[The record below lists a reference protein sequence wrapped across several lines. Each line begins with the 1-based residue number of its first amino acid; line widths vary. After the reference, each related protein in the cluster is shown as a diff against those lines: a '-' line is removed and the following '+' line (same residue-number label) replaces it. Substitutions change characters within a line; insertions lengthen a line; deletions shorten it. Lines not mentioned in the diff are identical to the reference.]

1 MNNWQQLLTAFIAKY
16 FSPGKTQALRN
27 KISTF
32 AQYPM
37 ETFAEAYERFND
49 YVLACPHH
57 NFQKWDL
64 VQKFYGGLNAVCRAQ
79 IDASSGG
86 SILSL
91 TPTEVESLF
100 KKIAENGAWGAD
112 RAPSTSQTPS
122 TAVAKSVLE
131 VDKMEIL
138 GGKIDSLMRRF
149 ERMESGRAEEVKA
162 IEAMM
167 TCEECG
173 DYDHSRESFPEEAK
187 VLDYARKEGWIP
199 PSNYR

>member
-1 MNNWQQLLTAFIAKY
+1 M
-16 FSPGKTQALRN
+16 
-27 KISTF
+27 
-32 AQYPM
+32 
-37 ETFAEAYERFND
+37 
-49 YVLACPHH
+49 
-57 NFQKWDL
+57 
-64 VQKFYGGLNAVCRAQ
+64 CRAQ

-122 TAVAKSVLE
+122 TDVAKSVLE

-138 GGKIDSLMRRF
+138 GGKIDSLMRF
-149 ERMESGRAEEVKA
+149 EKMESGRAEEVKA
-162 IEAMM
+162 TEAMM

-173 DYDHSRESFPEEAK
+173 DYGHSRESCPEEAK
-187 VLDYARKEGWIP
+187 ALDYARKEGWIP
-199 PSNYR
+199 HPTIDRIDHHSSLPDQLFRMPFL

>member
-1 MNNWQQLLTAFIAKY
+1 M
-16 FSPGKTQALRN
+16 
-27 KISTF
+27 
-32 AQYPM
+32 
-37 ETFAEAYERFND
+37 
-49 YVLACPHH
+49 
-57 NFQKWDL
+57 
-64 VQKFYGGLNAVCRAQ
+64 CRAQ

-91 TPTEVESLF
+91 TPTETENLF

-112 RAPSTSQTPS
+112 RAPSTSQS
-122 TAVAKSVLE
+122 SSNAVAKSVLE

-162 IEAMM
+162 TEARM

-173 DYDHSRESFPEEAK
+173 DYIHSRESFPEEAK